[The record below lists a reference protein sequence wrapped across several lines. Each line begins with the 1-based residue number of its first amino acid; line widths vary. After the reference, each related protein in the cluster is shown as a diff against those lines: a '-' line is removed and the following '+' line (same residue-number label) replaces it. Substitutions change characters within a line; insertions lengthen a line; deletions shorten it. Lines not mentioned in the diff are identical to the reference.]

1 MAFVATD
8 WSISSTAD
16 IRYIGDAHTGATPS
30 YATVIEFHR
39 ALQDFADQQ
48 AASGDDLLDI
58 SVLTPSD
65 RSTDNIIT
73 LLNGFNID
81 QAGSEHLYDGSIIQ
95 SNGAEIWDGVVNF
108 GNASFISVIQDS
120 AVLANDFWNSY
131 TPAGFNADANQGIS
145 HRFMVLTRTADADIN
160 GRRLLGTA
168 REYGKTYSEFPI
180 NGTARGNNV
189 LALSEATDLNNV
201 TASATVAGYTN
212 IVNGLEGYSAIDVDG
227 DGNDDFF
234 YSDWDKGSRS
244 INDYYERTK
253 YLTRRGSAE
262 TIYGLNGEIFRGI
275 THQIVITSPSGTFVQ
290 PESLSW
296 TGGTGQLLA
305 IDSVTS
311 GTKMWIQLLTGSAP
325 ALSSTI
331 TGNGGGSATSGV
343 VTSRTLSNVFS
354 GVSTG
359 TSIIGAYGLG
369 IAASNLT
376 ASDKLFDLD
385 NVEVVPPNNVTFSV
399 SGLVAGQDRV
409 LVGPETGGG
418 LNKSQLSLATT
429 LNAAAETEAKTSVAI
444 PSDTPTS
451 GTIRIVND
459 GGYDRFLEYSS
470 FTGSTFT
477 FAASQNFAGTEE
489 NGAATVGNNVY
500 ITYLDKLASTSTE
513 TFTVVFNTSRSLF
526 VRVRDGGAT
535 PIKTF
540 ETTGSLGAAGG
551 STTVIRTTDA

>member
-1 MAFVATD
+1 
-8 WSISSTAD
+8 
-16 IRYIGDAHTGATPS
+16 
-30 YATVIEFHR
+30 
-39 ALQDFADQQ
+39 
-48 AASGDDLLDI
+48 
-58 SVLTPSD
+58 
-65 RSTDNIIT
+65 
-73 LLNGFNID
+73 
-81 QAGSEHLYDGSIIQ
+81 
-95 SNGAEIWDGVVNF
+95 
-108 GNASFISVIQDS
+108 
-120 AVLANDFWNSY
+120 
-131 TPAGFNADANQGIS
+131 
-145 HRFMVLTRTADADIN
+145 
-160 GRRLLGTA
+160 
-168 REYGKTYSEFPI
+168 
-180 NGTARGNNV
+180 
-189 LALSEATDLNNV
+189 
-201 TASATVAGYTN
+201 
-212 IVNGLEGYSAIDVDG
+212 
-227 DGNDDFF
+227 
-234 YSDWDKGSRS
+234 
-244 INDYYERTK
+244 
-253 YLTRRGSAE
+253 
-262 TIYGLNGEIFRGI
+262 
-275 THQIVITSPSGTFVQ
+275 
-290 PESLSW
+290 
-296 TGGTGQLLA
+296 
-305 IDSVTS
+305 
-311 GTKMWIQLLTGSAP
+311 MWIQLLTGSAP

>member
-16 IRYIGDAHTGATPS
+16 IRYIGDAHTGASPS

-73 LLNGFNID
+73 LLNSFNID

-145 HRFMVLTRTADADIN
+145 HRFMVLTRTAGADVN

-212 IVNGLEGYSAIDVDG
+212 IVNNKEGYSAIDVNNDG
-227 DGNDDFF
+227 TDDFF
-234 YSDWDKGSRS
+234 YSNWDRGSRT

-275 THQIVITSPSGTFVQ
+275 THQIVISSTSGTFVQ

-376 ASDKLFDLD
+376 SSDKLFDLD

-477 FAASQNFAGTEE
+477 FNASQNFAGTEE
-489 NGAATVGNNVY
+489 NGAATVGNNIY

-513 TFTVVFNTSRSLF
+513 TFTVVFNASRSLF

>member
-1 MAFVATD
+1 MAFVPAD
-8 WSISSTAD
+8 WSISSTAN
-16 IRYIGDAHTGATPS
+16 IRYIGDAHTGASPS

-73 LLNGFNID
+73 LLNNFNID
-81 QAGSEHLYDGSIIQ
+81 QTGSEHLYDGSIIQ
-95 SNGAEIWDGVVNF
+95 TNGAEIWDGVVNF
-108 GNASFISVIQDS
+108 GNASFISVLQDS

-145 HRFMVLTRTADADIN
+145 HRFMVRTRTAGADIN

-212 IVNGLEGYSAIDVDG
+212 IVNNKEGYSAIDVNNDG
-227 DGNDDFF
+227 TDDFF
-234 YSDWDKGSRS
+234 YSNWDRGSRT

-275 THQIVITSPSGTFVQ
+275 THQIVITAPSGTFVQ

-311 GTKMWIQLLTGSAP
+311 GTEVWIQLLTGSAP
-325 ALSSTI
+325 AAASTI
-331 TGNGGGSATSGV
+331 TGNGGGSATTGA

-369 IAASNLT
+369 IEATDLT
-376 ASDKLFDLD
+376 ASDKLFDLA

-409 LVGPETGGG
+409 LVGPETGGA
-418 LNKSQLSLATT
+418 LNKSQLTLLTT
-429 LNAAAETEAKTSVAI
+429 LVAAETVAVMNAAI
-444 PSDTPTS
+444 PSDTPAS

-459 GGYDRFLEYSS
+459 GGYDRFIEYSS
-470 FTGSTFT
+470 FTGATFT
-477 FAASQNFAGTEE
+477 FTTTQNFAGTQE
-489 NGAATVGNNVY
+489 NGAATAGNDVY
-500 ITYLDKLASTSTE
+500 ITYIDKLAATSIE
-513 TFTVVFNTSRSLF
+513 TFTVVFNTTRSLF

-540 ETTGSLGAAGG
+540 ETTGTLGAAGG

>member
-262 TIYGLNGEIFRGI
+262 TIYGLNG
-275 THQIVITSPSGTFVQ
+275 
-290 PESLSW
+290 
-296 TGGTGQLLA
+296 
-305 IDSVTS
+305 
-311 GTKMWIQLLTGSAP
+311 
-325 ALSSTI
+325 
-331 TGNGGGSATSGV
+331 
-343 VTSRTLSNVFS
+343 
-354 GVSTG
+354 
-359 TSIIGAYGLG
+359 
-369 IAASNLT
+369 
-376 ASDKLFDLD
+376 
-385 NVEVVPPNNVTFSV
+385 
-399 SGLVAGQDRV
+399 
-409 LVGPETGGG
+409 
-418 LNKSQLSLATT
+418 
-429 LNAAAETEAKTSVAI
+429 
-444 PSDTPTS
+444 
-451 GTIRIVND
+451 
-459 GGYDRFLEYSS
+459 
-470 FTGSTFT
+470 
-477 FAASQNFAGTEE
+477 
-489 NGAATVGNNVY
+489 
-500 ITYLDKLASTSTE
+500 
-513 TFTVVFNTSRSLF
+513 
-526 VRVRDGGAT
+526 
-535 PIKTF
+535 
-540 ETTGSLGAAGG
+540 
-551 STTVIRTTDA
+551 

>member
-1 MAFVATD
+1 MAFVPAD
-8 WSISSTAD
+8 WSISSTAN
-16 IRYIGDAHTGATPS
+16 IRYIGDAHTGASPS

-73 LLNGFNID
+73 LLNNFNID
-81 QAGSEHLYDGSIIQ
+81 QTGSEHLYDGSIIQ
-95 SNGAEIWDGVVNF
+95 TNGAEIWDGVVNF
-108 GNASFISVIQDS
+108 GNASFISVLQDS

-145 HRFMVLTRTADADIN
+145 HRFMVRTRTAGADIN

-168 REYGKTYSEFPI
+168 HEYGKTYSEFPI

-212 IVNGLEGYSAIDVDG
+212 IVNNKEGYSAIDVNNDG
-227 DGNDDFF
+227 TDDFF
-234 YSDWDKGSRS
+234 YSNWDRGSRT

-275 THQIVITSPSGTFVQ
+275 THQIVITAPSGTFVQ

-311 GTKMWIQLLTGSAP
+311 GTEVWIQLLTGSAP
-325 ALSSTI
+325 AAASTI
-331 TGNGGGSATSGV
+331 TGNGGGSATTGA

-369 IAASNLT
+369 IEATDLT
-376 ASDKLFDLD
+376 ASDKLFDLA

-409 LVGPETGGG
+409 LVGPETGGA
-418 LNKSQLSLATT
+418 LNKSQLTLLTT
-429 LNAAAETEAKTSVAI
+429 LVAAETVAVMNAAI
-444 PSDTPTS
+444 PSDTPAS

-459 GGYDRFLEYSS
+459 GGYDRFIEYSS
-470 FTGSTFT
+470 FTGATFT
-477 FAASQNFAGTEE
+477 FTTTQNFAGTQE
-489 NGAATVGNNVY
+489 NGAATAGNDVY
-500 ITYLDKLASTSTE
+500 ITYIDKLAATSIE
-513 TFTVVFNTSRSLF
+513 TFTVVFNTTRSLF

-540 ETTGSLGAAGG
+540 ETTGTLGAAGG